1 MHRPV
6 IRRNRVRALLALSL
20 ITTGCNSDSAS
31 QTSSGPIFP
40 VSPKFEIGVPTAAS
54 VVQGATTVLP
64 IIITRTEYAGPVFVT
79 LSGLPAG
86 ATAPGVSS
94 TATNNLNITI
104 TAAATATT
112 GVKEVTVN
120 ATGSDAPSRT
130 ATFQLTVA
138 AK

>member
-1 MHRPV
+1 M
-6 IRRNRVRALLALSL
+6 
-20 ITTGCNSDSAS
+20 GCNADSGGP
-31 QTSSGPIFP
+31 TSSGPIFP

-64 IIITRTEYAGPVFVT
+64 IIITRTEYTGPVFVT

-94 TATNNLNITI
+94 TSTNNLSITI

-112 GVKEVTVN
+112 GVKDVTVN